1 MTKGESSKSL
11 NNSISEKIVFIRA
24 KKNLSQGELAK
35 ELGIT
40 RSYLSCVE
48 CGSKNASKK
57 LRFRIGEMYKG
68 FFAKTVNPLSFT
80 EKFAVLFASKHMTQQ
95 KAADLFGVN
104 HRAVGGWLHG
114 AMPRPGKI
122 KKIAEYFGVPVNVLT
137 DATLPLPAECS
148 AGADSAL
155 LFLRG
160 AINARLVA
168 ALSDYADQSGD
179 SDAKEAAKFVALV
192 FAKISTSNR

>member
-1 MTKGESSKSL
+1 MNGFGNFLKELRASSEFAGDEGAKKLAEILGCSRATIYNWERRKSPPTML
-11 NNSISEKIVFIRA
+11 NRELFCKTFDIEDCKLEPSNFTGIFAEKIRLLMS
-24 KKNLSQGELAK
+24 NEGLTQDS
-35 ELGIT
+35 
-40 RSYLSCVE
+40 
-48 CGSKNASKK
+48 
-57 LRFRIGEMYKG
+57 
-68 FFAKTVNPLSFT
+68 FA
-80 EKFAVLFASKHMTQQ
+80 Q
-95 KAADLFGVN
+95 KFGVSQ
-104 HRAVGGWLHG
+104 RAVCGWLNG

-137 DATLPLPAECS
+137 DDSLPLPSEYS
-148 AGADSAL
+148 AGTDSAL
-155 LFLRG
+155 SFLRG